1 MMAAKLPSRAL
12 PQSLGAAKLSNVP
25 LSTRSGEYGQWRGSR
40 NGAMRPP
47 PPGALVR
54 FRNSLTSTSHRFM
67 VNYLEN
73 RREGTPMRRM
83 VSSFLAGMVG
93 LSVLVAVA
101 SLASAATSY
110 TFTTIDVPGTFET
123 VPEGINDAGQIVGFF
138 VVSGT
143 VPTSQGFL
151 RDTGGSFTTINVP
164 SAPNATEPRGINNP
178 GQIVGIFSD

>member
-1 MMAAKLPSRAL
+1 E
-12 PQSLGAAKLSNVP
+12 G
-25 LSTRSGEYGQWRGSR
+25 RSGWRPDVR
-40 NGAMRPP
+40 ARTVIFA
-47 PPGALVR
+47 PPGAALCLKELWR
-54 FRNSLTSTSHRFM
+54 QSACTSHRFM

-123 VPEGINDAGQIVGFF
+123 VPEGINDAGQIVGVF

-178 GQIVGIFSD
+178 GQIVGIFNDNAGGHGFI